1 MSIIAS
7 GTTSGSALV
16 STGNTNGNLVFQTNG
31 TTTALTL
38 ATDQLATFAGKA
50 SFPSTIGVGG
60 ATAAASGSGVSFPAT
75 QSTSS
80 DVNTLDD
87 YEEGSFTPT
96 ITFGGASVGITYSS
110 RVGTYVKVGSLVN
123 CYLYILLTSKG
134 SSTGQFLI
142 TGLPFANSNAAGAH
156 AASSQWATGLSSIS
170 GTFVGYAL
178 NGDAFMYF
186 AYLGTG
192 TQTIMDNTNLTNT
205 SAFMVNITYRTT

>member
-7 GTTSGSALV
+7 GTTSGTALV

-75 QSTSS
+75 QSASS

-87 YEEGSFTPT
+87 YEEGTWTPS
-96 ITFGGASVGITYSS
+96 IGGTATYNS
-110 RVGTYVKVGSLVN
+110 RWGSYTKVGRVVTCQFWISVN
-123 CYLYILLTSKG
+123 AIG
-134 SSTGQFLI
+134 SGSATTI
-142 TGLPFANSNAAGAH
+142 TGLPFSINNPTYANDISGGPVTYF
-156 AASSQWATGLSSIS
+156 ASSATSVYTLNIRGTAGGSSLFFS
-170 GTFVGYAL
+170 GTTA
-178 NGDAFMYF
+178 A
-186 AYLGTG
+186 A
-192 TQTIMDNTNLTNT
+192 T
-205 SAFMVNITYRTT
+205 SINNSVSVFQNSAVVQASIIYETAT